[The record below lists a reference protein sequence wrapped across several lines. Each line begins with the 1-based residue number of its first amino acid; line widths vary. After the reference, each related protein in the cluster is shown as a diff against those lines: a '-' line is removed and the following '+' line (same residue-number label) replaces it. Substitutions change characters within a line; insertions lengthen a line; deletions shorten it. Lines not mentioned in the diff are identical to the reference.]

1 MNIDALKINKSILP
15 YFKYYADIYK
25 PEKDG
30 NNEIITIPIKDGS
43 RALDVYYIKPLI
55 ESGYIWK
62 ESFLL
67 GEIYLIKKL

>member
-1 MNIDALKINKSILP
+1 MNIESLKIKKSILP
-15 YFKYYADIYK
+15 YFKYYAGIYK

-43 RALDVYYIKPLI
+43 RALDVYYIKPLL